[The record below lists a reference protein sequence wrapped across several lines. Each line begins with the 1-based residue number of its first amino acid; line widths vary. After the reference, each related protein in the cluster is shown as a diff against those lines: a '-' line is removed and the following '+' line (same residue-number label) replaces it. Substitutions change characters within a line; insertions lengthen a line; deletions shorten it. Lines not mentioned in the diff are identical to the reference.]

1 MQARTPSPTAARAL
15 GRGLVHVTVHASGA
29 FAPCRGLLPQC
40 ASAVPATPVTA
51 LRALPLRSARR
62 ALLLRECK
70 EAAETDEGA
79 ADVAALA
86 ETKTLLVA
94 KYEGYLA
101 GYTARGRQ

>member
-1 MQARTPSPTAARAL
+1 M
-15 GRGLVHVTVHASGA
+15 
-29 FAPCRGLLPQC
+29 
-40 ASAVPATPVTA
+40 
-51 LRALPLRSARR
+51 RALPLRSARR

-86 ETKTLLVA
+86 ETKKLLVA
-94 KYEGYLA
+94 KYKRCLA

>member
-1 MQARTPSPTAARAL
+1 M
-15 GRGLVHVTVHASGA
+15 HASGA

-79 ADVAALA
+79 ADFAAWSVIDWQDEEGRFGTLTASSAFVSPVFTPSRELWQARAAAGLA
-86 ETKTLLVA
+86 T
-94 KYEGYLA
+94 
-101 GYTARGRQ
+101 

>member
-1 MQARTPSPTAARAL
+1 M
-15 GRGLVHVTVHASGA
+15 HVTVHASGA

-62 ALLLRECK
+62 ALLLRECR
-70 EAAETDEGA
+70 EAAETDEGT

-86 ETKTLLVA
+86 ETKKLLVA